1 MNDAMKAAIYNAV
14 TNWCGH
20 ECRTGESD
28 RTCSQCAT
36 IADEA
41 YDAAIAALSAAGYV
55 IAPKGATGAMIDAGR
70 ASEFSDA
77 SMSCAVVYAAM
88 LAASQEGKK

>member
-1 MNDAMKAAIYNAV
+1 MTDAMKAAISNAV
-14 TNWCGH
+14 TNWCSH
-20 ECRTGESD
+20 EHRTGESD

-36 IADEA
+36 ITDEA

-55 IAPKGATGAMIDAGR
+55 IVPKVATGAMIEAGR
-70 ASEFSDA
+70 ASEFADA

-88 LAASQEGKK
+88 IAASQEGKK